1 MALDLETMKAD
12 ILTALKDMEL
22 TVFFGFT
29 GLSDT
34 SVQVYW
40 DVEQYPDFR
49 DFLAVAKASEV
60 KLVVFHHEAFS
71 LDQIDDAL
79 EQLRDSDLSRDD
91 KRSFEKRLRE
101 LQPYEGFTCSLDLS
115 FTLDGRLYCYRRQT
129 EWYLS
134 LDDILIELDA
144 VTAIE
149 EEDEGG
155 GPMGGYFSK
164 N

>member
-12 ILTALKDMEL
+12 ILAALKDLGL
-22 TVFFGFT
+22 TVFFGYA
-29 GLSDT
+29 GLSDA

-40 DVEQYPDFR
+40 DVEQYPDFHE
-49 DFLAVAKASEV
+49 FLAVAKSSAV

-79 EQLRDSDLSRDD
+79 DQVQESELSRDD

-101 LQPYEGFTCSLDLS
+101 LQPYEGFTCSLEIS
-115 FTLDGRLYCYRRQT
+115 FSLDGRLYCYRRQT
-129 EWYLS
+129 EWYRS

-144 VTAIE
+144 VTSIDE
-149 EEDEGG
+149 EEDG
-155 GPMGGYFSK
+155 GPMGGYYSK